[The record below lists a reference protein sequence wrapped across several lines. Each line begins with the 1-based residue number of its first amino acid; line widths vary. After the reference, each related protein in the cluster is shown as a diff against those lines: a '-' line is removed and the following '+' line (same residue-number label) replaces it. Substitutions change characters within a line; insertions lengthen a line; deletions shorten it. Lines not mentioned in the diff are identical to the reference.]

1 MSLFTKR
8 RKIVREKQ
16 EQQRKRWDEMME
28 KSNKSMEDILKT
40 TKIIEQEHLEFESLD
55 GEERVKLFGRI
66 FDEVHN
72 T

>member
-40 TKIIEQEHLEFESLD
+40 TKIIEQEHPEFESLD